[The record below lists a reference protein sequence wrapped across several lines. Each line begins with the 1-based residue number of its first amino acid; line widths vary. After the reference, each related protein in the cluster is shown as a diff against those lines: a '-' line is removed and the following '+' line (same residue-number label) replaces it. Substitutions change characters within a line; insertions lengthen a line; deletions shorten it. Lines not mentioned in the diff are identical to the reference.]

1 MRHRIK
7 SRKFE
12 LTFDLDSFVWASTT
26 VVLNRSILS
35 LQHASALN
43 SLREVMSSV
52 PRTVPPFRY
61 QLDRI
66 DEYEPETDIYQELE
80 TWRAVK
86 SRGIAL
92 YASPPPSSTW
102 LYRISIVPYGP
113 ADSDGHLRLAT
124 RLVLGPISVIAWL

>member
-1 MRHRIK
+1 M
-7 SRKFE
+7 
-12 LTFDLDSFVWASTT
+12 FDLDSFVWASTT

-61 QLDRI
+61 QLERI

-80 TWRAVK
+80 MWRAVK

-92 YASPPPSSTW
+92 YAYSPPSSKW
-102 LYRISIVPYGP
+102 LHPIFIPYGP